1 MKKIITSLI
10 LLFGVLSTLFAANVT
25 LYYVNSTKWTTVNGY
40 VWNKASDTPLTA
52 WPGAAMTKTSETV
65 KGFNV
70 YSYTFDAAK
79 YDRIIFNGGGQ
90 TGDLTFNA
98 SKPYYYEGKWYATLA
113 EINGADAPAELTLYY
128 VNTTKWTK
136 VNAYAWIDG
145 GAPLSAWPGSPAT
158 LMDKTVS
165 GNQVY
170 SYTFNPAMAKLIIFN
185 NGVSQTD
192 DLTIDATKPYFYN
205 NKWVASVTF
214 DATPV
219 VPTPTYEPIYLRGN
233 VNAWGVD
240 DDWKLTTTDGNYFV
254 ANYAA
259 GSEVELSGS
268 FKLGSGTTDWTPYN
282 FGADIVLEAG
292 KSYVLTEGSYSPNI
306 NTSGKIKVSK
316 IEFTLS
322 TQTLKITGQTVE
334 DKFDVTTDQGIALV
348 ENLDGTLQYIPLEFQ
363 ANGVYTGVYTFAKSA
378 ESMPLFKVGGTADLN
393 TIDFGDN
400 GTSIIRLDQPYTLK
414 RGSSNFVAINQTDL
428 GSQGVDN
435 GTKFDVTVTF
445 TEDWGVTLKFV
456 KQAEPVVTRI
466 TSVYVETFAN
476 TTINKTSIV
485 NASYYLYYADEA
497 VPTIS
502 GEDAAYFTLRD
513 ITLGEEFFYK
523 GEPVRG
529 GNMIITFAPTEARLY
544 KATLTITS
552 GDVSESVD
560 FTAQGK
566 APNVTISNLQV
577 PSFAVTEPFATTTV
591 TATYNLANAT
601 EATAT
606 LGGDI
611 NAFSIVKQ
619 EVKDGVGSVQIAFT
633 PGASGTYNA
642 RLVILSGDAEARV
655 DFSATAS
662 QVDVDADKITI
673 YARENRCDDNSVTF
687 YCYNTADA
695 TSPSK
700 TVHGTKVAG
709 MYINGMDVYKV
720 EIPFN
725 NPIYV
730 SAKNNGYE
738 KQYIDSPIVKY
749 YRDWKWYD
757 SFDDCRFGLNLIDVN
772 QKPEAG
778 KLYVIEGNYVSGLY
792 KVFSSKYGEDSG
804 YSPTATTLDET
815 FFGLTI
821 KTYDVDPTIYDKV
834 VYYYSPTILLG
845 DKIENDIDW
854 SKPYLC
860 DGTWYAS
867 LADIST
873 RIIVDEISYWVP
885 FIGKDN
891 KGIPGTQAVCKG
903 NNVHESITQWN
914 VTSETGKE
922 LDIVYALDP
931 IESTYN
937 GTNSPLGNA
946 PAGYIFP
953 CETVNKT
960 IAVPEILG
968 KYNLIL
974 TLDAT
979 AKEIS
984 AKWEL
989 IDTNV
994 KVSLTNLFTG
1004 VSMEA
1009 VAANQYTYTYKKRIK
1024 AGLYY
1029 YSVSDKNNNFSK
1041 ENQVVEVGEDG
1052 VYSFTFTYNATN
1064 KTVACKVE
1072 KVPSQEI
1079 TLYYVNENTNFECD
1093 YAFAYVWIQSSG
1105 DFVATYPGEKM
1116 TDTGKTVDGYQV
1128 LSYTLDLAEA
1138 DHILFN
1144 TPICGDKTADLT
1156 IDPAKPYYYQGEWH
1170 ESLTFDEAPTGETT
1184 LYYVN
1189 KMGITDTE
1197 WENAFAYAYDNATG
1211 TPIVPWPGT
1220 PMGKLTKTIDGY
1232 DVFACTVD
1240 LSKADY
1246 IVFTN
1251 GQGGSLSQ
1259 TMDLKIEPLKPYY
1272 YQLIWF
1278 GKLTFDDG
1286 TTEPGEILD
1295 PVLPDHEPIYL
1306 RGEVNNWGVDE
1317 NYKLTSID
1325 GIRYSVTYAPG
1336 SEIELY
1342 GNFKLASGNDTWY
1355 PFNFGAYPTKPII
1368 KAGQDFVALRDGN
1381 DNIQVDG
1388 RILVSKIE
1396 FDLNTYTIKITGE
1409 SQKFDIT
1416 SDQGVSVVVYVGEE
1430 STFIPLTFTENG
1442 AYTGSFTVTDEDFS
1456 LKIAGTSD
1464 YNTINYG
1471 TNGTSAKFKFLY
1483 ELKQS
1488 AFESIT
1494 IDDEYE
1500 VGDVIN
1506 VFVVFEED
1514 WYAIMNLNRQA
1525 PMPDDGYEPLYLR
1538 GGITGWGADEN
1549 FKLTTTDGSY
1559 YSAYYEAG
1567 SEVEI
1572 TGAFKIASGSV
1583 DWTPYNFGGNFLV
1596 KAGENYILQ
1605 SGGGDLEA
1613 DGKIIASRIEFFMET
1628 KTLKITGVTQEN
1640 KFDVTTDQGVS
1651 LAVNINAETTFIPLT
1666 FTQNGTYTG
1675 SYTVTDLDF
1684 MFKVGGEADFNTIN
1698 YGTNGTP
1705 LILGTPYTLYKNA
1718 FESIIVGGDIQVGDV
1733 LDVVVSIGEDWIT
1746 ASMLVTK
1753 HTTPVDPDDE
1763 NITLYYVNNEM
1774 WDAVNAYAWIAATD
1788 VPVVT
1793 WPGVEATL
1801 LEGTVDGYTVY
1812 SYTFER
1818 ALADYII
1825 FNDGNGSQTENLAI
1839 DATKPYYYDGV
1850 WYESLTFD
1858 TEPVDPVYPAIYL
1871 RGGVT
1876 NWGADENY
1884 KLTTTDGDYFVAT
1897 YPAGSEVEILGSF
1910 KLGSDNAN
1918 WTPYNFG
1925 GGFDIEVGKSYILVA
1940 GNQSANLNATG
1951 KIMASKI
1958 EFTLS
1963 TQTLIITGVTQ
1974 ENKFDVTTDQGVSL
1988 VAFVGKQREE
1998 IFNGLTFT
2006 VNGVY
2011 TGTYTIPEG
2020 EFFLKVAGAE
2030 NYNIIDF
2037 GWNGNY
2043 IVLDAPYALKQG
2055 EPSAAAIYPGDW
2067 KTGDV
2072 LDVQV
2077 TFTEDWTVTLLLTKQ
2092 EKPIV
2097 PDEPDVFISDI
2108 SVPPFAETKV
2118 NASTQVTATF
2128 NIENAT
2134 QAEAVIVDD
2143 EALVFSAATPVIDG
2157 TAGSVV
2163 LTFAPKAAGT
2173 YTANLFILS
2182 GQTREV
2188 VSIEAVA
2195 VEPEKPTITSI
2206 SVLRNGACDA
2216 KYTFSEA
2223 NNNTIIISEYIE
2235 LPQGVN
2241 SHDFEYELLGNCD
2254 VNTYYDVLRTTVS
2267 ESGVYDVTIQFNGDY
2282 ENPSFSIAAAKGAM
2296 YLMGGINGWKPDANY
2311 KLTSTDGVNF
2321 VLECPKGQ
2329 ELELSGQFKIA
2340 SADWGVYNFGAG
2352 RYLDAV
2358 ESGKTYTLDG
2368 FNDISIAGNDVILVS
2383 KVEVNLFN
2391 DLETGYLVAALTI
2404 TGVAQENLF
2413 DVNTDQGISFVE
2425 FNAGVENFNKLT
2437 FKGNG
2442 VYTGTYTYSADGVSF
2457 KVGGDGNF
2465 NVINYGTNGTD
2476 LIVGKAYIMQ
2486 TGGIGSNVSFAPDAD
2501 VLPGDVFDVAVV
2513 ITSDWTVTLYLTKRD
2528 RPIDPDEPDVFI
2540 SDISVPPFAE
2550 TKVNASTQVTATFN
2564 IENATQATATIV
2576 GADANAFALSPVTI
2590 QDGVGSVRVIFS
2602 PLAIGVYEA
2611 TLIIAAGDS
2620 QARVEM
2626 VAYAIEDS
2634 PSTAI
2639 DEAETLVIYAKEGTV
2654 YSEVEFEIYDL
2665 AGVNVT
2671 MLNGSLQGVYV
2682 VKTAEG
2688 NRLIS
2693 VW

>member
-40 VWNKASDTPLTA
+40 VWNKASDTPLIA
-52 WPGAAMTKTSETV
+52 WPGTKMTKTSETA
-65 KGFNV
+65 KGFDV

-79 YDRIIFNGGGQ
+79 YDRIIFNGSGQ

-98 SKPYYYEGKWYATLA
+98 SQPYYYEGKWYATLA

-128 VNTTKWTK
+128 VNTTKWTN

-145 GAPLSAWPGSPAT
+145 GAPISAWPGAAAT

-185 NGVSQTD
+185 NGVSQTG

-205 NKWVASVTF
+205 NRWVASVTF

-219 VPTPTYEPIYLRGN
+219 VPTPIYEPIYLRGN

-282 FGADIVLEAG
+282 FGSDIVLEAG

-322 TQTLKITGQTVE
+322 TQTLKITGQTLE

-363 ANGVYTGVYTFAKSA
+363 ANGVYTGVYTFAKS
-378 ESMPLFKVGGTADLN
+378 ETSMPLFKVGGTADLN

-400 GTSIIRLDQPYTLK
+400 GASIIRLDQPYTLK

-502 GEDAAYFTLRD
+502 GEDAAYFTLSD
-513 ITLGEEFFYK
+513 ITLSEEFFIK

-529 GNMIITFAPTEARLY
+529 GDMIITFAPTEARLY

-601 EATAT
+601 EATAI

-619 EVKDGVGSVQIAFT
+619 EVKDGVGSVQISFT

-642 RLVILSGDAEARV
+642 TLVILSGDAEARV

-730 SAKNNGYE
+730 SAKNSGNA

-749 YRDWKWYD
+749 YRDWEWYD
-757 SFDDCRFGLNLIDVN
+757 SFDDCRFGYNLIDVN

-778 KLYVIEGNYVSGLY
+778 KLYVIQGNYVSGLY

-815 FFGLTI
+815 FFGLPI

-834 VYYYSPTILLG
+834 VYYYSPGMILG

-860 DGTWYAS
+860 DGTWFAS
-867 LADIST
+867 LADLST
-873 RIIVDEISYWVP
+873 RFIVDEISYWVP
-885 FIGKDN
+885 FIGKDG
-891 KGIPGTQAVCKG
+891 KGTPGTQAVCKG
-903 NNVHESITQWN
+903 NNVYESITQRN
-914 VTSETGKE
+914 VTSEIGKE

-946 PAGYIFP
+946 PSGYIFP
-953 CETVNKT
+953 CETVSKT

-994 KVSLTNLFTG
+994 KVSLTNVFTD

-1009 VAANQYTYTYKKRIK
+1009 VTTNQYTYTYKKRMK

-1029 YSVSDKNNNFSK
+1029 YSISDKNNNFSK

-1079 TLYYVNENTNFECD
+1079 TLYYVNENANAECA
-1093 YAFAYVWIQSSG
+1093 YAFAYTWIQSSG
-1105 DFVATYPGEKM
+1105 DFVATYPGEEM

-1128 LSYTLDLAEA
+1128 LSYTVDLAEA
-1138 DHILFN
+1138 DYILFN
-1144 TPICGDKTADLT
+1144 NPNCGDKTADLA

-1170 ESLTFDEAPTGETT
+1170 ESLTFDEAPTAETT

-1272 YQLIWF
+1272 YQLIWH

-1306 RGEVNNWGVDE
+1306 RGEINSWGVDE
-1317 NYKLTSID
+1317 KYKLTSID

-1368 KAGQDFVALRDGN
+1368 TAGQDFVALRDVN

-1409 SQKFDIT
+1409 SQKFDKT

-1430 STFIPLTFTENG
+1430 S
-1442 AYTGSFTVTDEDFS
+1442 
-1456 LKIAGTSD
+1456 
-1464 YNTINYG
+1464 
-1471 TNGTSAKFKFLY
+1471 
-1483 ELKQS
+1483 
-1488 AFESIT
+1488 
-1494 IDDEYE
+1494 
-1500 VGDVIN
+1500 
-1506 VFVVFEED
+1506 
-1514 WYAIMNLNRQA
+1514 
-1525 PMPDDGYEPLYLR
+1525 
-1538 GGITGWGADEN
+1538 
-1549 FKLTTTDGSY
+1549 
-1559 YSAYYEAG
+1559 
-1567 SEVEI
+1567 
-1572 TGAFKIASGSV
+1572 
-1583 DWTPYNFGGNFLV
+1583 
-1596 KAGENYILQ
+1596 
-1605 SGGGDLEA
+1605 
-1613 DGKIIASRIEFFMET
+1613 
-1628 KTLKITGVTQEN
+1628 
-1640 KFDVTTDQGVS
+1640 
-1651 LAVNINAETTFIPLT
+1651 TFIPLT

-1753 HTTPVDPDDE
+1753 HTT
-1763 NITLYYVNNEM
+1763 
-1774 WDAVNAYAWIAATD
+1774 
-1788 VPVVT
+1788 
-1793 WPGVEATL
+1793 
-1801 LEGTVDGYTVY
+1801 
-1812 SYTFER
+1812 
-1818 ALADYII
+1818 
-1825 FNDGNGSQTENLAI
+1825 QTTPI
-1839 DATKPYYYDGV
+1839 D
-1850 WYESLTFD
+1850 
-1858 TEPVDPVYPAIYL
+1858 
-1871 RGGVT
+1871 R
-1876 NWGADENY
+1876 
-1884 KLTTTDGDYFVAT
+1884 
-1897 YPAGSEVEILGSF
+1897 
-1910 KLGSDNAN
+1910 
-1918 WTPYNFG
+1918 
-1925 GGFDIEVGKSYILVA
+1925 
-1940 GNQSANLNATG
+1940 
-1951 KIMASKI
+1951 
-1958 EFTLS
+1958 
-1963 TQTLIITGVTQ
+1963 
-1974 ENKFDVTTDQGVSL
+1974 
-1988 VAFVGKQREE
+1988 
-1998 IFNGLTFT
+1998 
-2006 VNGVY
+2006 
-2011 TGTYTIPEG
+2011 
-2020 EFFLKVAGAE
+2020 
-2030 NYNIIDF
+2030 
-2037 GWNGNY
+2037 
-2043 IVLDAPYALKQG
+2043 
-2055 EPSAAAIYPGDW
+2055 
-2067 KTGDV
+2067 
-2072 LDVQV
+2072 
-2077 TFTEDWTVTLLLTKQ
+2077 
-2092 EKPIV
+2092 
-2097 PDEPDVFISDI
+2097 
-2108 SVPPFAETKV
+2108 
-2118 NASTQVTATF
+2118 
-2128 NIENAT
+2128 
-2134 QAEAVIVDD
+2134 
-2143 EALVFSAATPVIDG
+2143 FS
-2157 TAGSVV
+2157 
-2163 LTFAPKAAGT
+2163 
-2173 YTANLFILS
+2173 ILS
-2182 GQTREV
+2182 YG
-2188 VSIEAVA
+2188 S
-2195 VEPEKPTITSI
+2195 
-2206 SVLRNGACDA
+2206 CD
-2216 KYTFSEA
+2216 KYTFSDA
-2223 NNNTIIISEYIE
+2223 NNNTVIISQNVQLEAGE
-2235 LPQGVN
+2235 TSRDLT
-2241 SHDFEYELLGNCD
+2241 FEVVGNCD
-2254 VNTYYDVLRTTVS
+2254 VDVYYDILRTTVS

-2321 VLECPKGQ
+2321 VLEFPKGQ

-2352 RYLDAV
+2352 RYLNAV

-2368 FNDISIAGNDVILVS
+2368 LNDISIADNDVILVS

-2442 VYTGTYTYSADGVSF
+2442 VYTGTYTYPAGDVSF

-2476 LIVGKAYIMQ
+2476 LVVGQAYIMQ
-2486 TGGIGSNVSFAPDAD
+2486 TGGIGSNVRFAPDAD
-2501 VLPGDVFDVAVV
+2501 VLSGDVFDVAVV
-2513 ITSDWTVTLYLTKRD
+2513 VTSDWTVTLFLTKQD
-2528 RPIDPDEPDVFI
+2528 RPIAPDESDVFI
-2540 SDISVPPFAE
+2540 SDVNVPPFAE
-2550 TKVNASTQVTATFN
+2550 TKVYTSTQIIASFN
-2564 IENATQATATIV
+2564 IQNATQATATIV

-2590 QDGVGSVRVIFS
+2590 QDGVGIVRVIFS

-2611 TLIIAAGDS
+2611 TLIIAAGDA

-2634 PSTAI
+2634 PSTTI
-2639 DEAETLVIYAKEGTV
+2639 EDAETLGIYAKEGTV

>member
-40 VWNKASDTPLTA
+40 VWNKASDTPLIA
-52 WPGAAMTKTSETV
+52 WPGTKMTKTSETA
-65 KGFNV
+65 KGFDV

-128 VNTTKWTK
+128 VNTTKWTN

-145 GAPLSAWPGSPAT
+145 GAPISAWPGAPAT

-205 NKWVASVTF
+205 NRWVASVTF

-378 ESMPLFKVGGTADLN
+378 ESMPMFKVGGTADLN

-466 TSVYVETFAN
+466 TSVYVETFPN

-513 ITLGEEFFYK
+513 IRLGEEFFYK

-529 GNMIITFAPTEARLY
+529 GDMIITFAPTEARLY

-619 EVKDGVGSVQIAFT
+619 EVKDGVGSVQISFT

-642 RLVILSGDAEARV
+642 TLVILSGDAEARV

-662 QVDVDADKITI
+662 KVDVDADKITI

-730 SAKNNGYE
+730 SATNDGYK

-749 YRDWKWYD
+749 YREGKWYD
-757 SFDDCRFGLNLIDVN
+757 SFDECRFGLNLIDVN

-778 KLYVIEGNYVSGLY
+778 KLYVIEGNYVSGLN

-804 YSPTATTLDET
+804 YSPTPTTLDET

-821 KTYDVDPTIYDKV
+821 RTYDVDPTIYDKV
-834 VYYYSPTILLG
+834 VYYYSPGMILG

-867 LADIST
+867 LADLST

-931 IESTYN
+931 TEYYYN
-937 GTNSPLGNA
+937 GTNTPLGS
-946 PAGYIFP
+946 PAGYEFP

-1009 VAANQYTYTYKKRIK
+1009 VATNQYTYTYKKRMK

-1041 ENQVVEVGEDG
+1041 ENQVVEVDEDG

-1144 TPICGDKTADLT
+1144 TPICGDKTIDLT

-1220 PMGKLTKTIDGY
+1220 PMGKLTKTVDGY

-1549 FKLTTTDGSY
+1549 FKLTTTDGDY

-1684 MFKVGGEADFNTIN
+1684 MFKVAGEADFNTIN

-1753 HTTPVDPDDE
+1753 HTTQTTPIDSFS
-1763 NITLYYVNNEM
+1763 IL
-1774 WDAVNAYAWIAATD
+1774 
-1788 VPVVT
+1788 
-1793 WPGVEATL
+1793 
-1801 LEGTVDGYTVY
+1801 
-1812 SYTFER
+1812 S
-1818 ALADYII
+1818 
-1825 FNDGNGSQTENLAI
+1825 NGSC
-1839 DATKPYYYDGV
+1839 
-1850 WYESLTFD
+1850 
-1858 TEPVDPVYPAIYL
+1858 
-1871 RGGVT
+1871 
-1876 NWGADENY
+1876 
-1884 KLTTTDGDYFVAT
+1884 
-1897 YPAGSEVEILGSF
+1897 
-1910 KLGSDNAN
+1910 
-1918 WTPYNFG
+1918 
-1925 GGFDIEVGKSYILVA
+1925 
-1940 GNQSANLNATG
+1940 NQ
-1951 KIMASKI
+1951 
-1958 EFTLS
+1958 
-1963 TQTLIITGVTQ
+1963 
-1974 ENKFDVTTDQGVSL
+1974 
-1988 VAFVGKQREE
+1988 
-1998 IFNGLTFT
+1998 
-2006 VNGVY
+2006 
-2011 TGTYTIPEG
+2011 
-2020 EFFLKVAGAE
+2020 
-2030 NYNIIDF
+2030 
-2037 GWNGNY
+2037 
-2043 IVLDAPYALKQG
+2043 
-2055 EPSAAAIYPGDW
+2055 
-2067 KTGDV
+2067 
-2072 LDVQV
+2072 
-2077 TFTEDWTVTLLLTKQ
+2077 
-2092 EKPIV
+2092 
-2097 PDEPDVFISDI
+2097 
-2108 SVPPFAETKV
+2108 
-2118 NASTQVTATF
+2118 
-2128 NIENAT
+2128 
-2134 QAEAVIVDD
+2134 
-2143 EALVFSAATPVIDG
+2143 
-2157 TAGSVV
+2157 
-2163 LTFAPKAAGT
+2163 
-2173 YTANLFILS
+2173 
-2182 GQTREV
+2182 
-2188 VSIEAVA
+2188 
-2195 VEPEKPTITSI
+2195 
-2206 SVLRNGACDA
+2206 
-2216 KYTFSEA
+2216 YTFSDA
-2223 NNNTIIISEYIE
+2223 NNNTIIISQNVQLEAGE
-2235 LPQGVN
+2235 TSRDLT
-2241 SHDFEYELLGNCD
+2241 FELLGNCD

-2321 VLECPKGQ
+2321 VLEYPKGQ

-2352 RYLDAV
+2352 RYLNAV

-2437 FKGNG
+2437 FMGNG

-2476 LIVGKAYIMQ
+2476 LVVGKAYIMQ
-2486 TGGIGSNVSFAPDAD
+2486 TGGIGSNVSFAPDTD

-2611 TLIIAAGDS
+2611 TLIIAAGDA

-2639 DEAETLVIYAKEGTV
+2639 DDAETLVIYAKEGTV